1 MRKMETENLTTTS
14 QSTIRERMLASA
26 GPLLWIAISYVD
38 PGKWAAAVE
47 GGARF
52 GLDLSLLLLLINVAA
67 ILYQYLSACV
77 AIATGKDL
85 AQVCNE
91 EYDDMTCILLGVL
104 AEISMIALDLT
115 MVLGTAYGLNAVF
128 GIDIF
133 NCVFLTGFDAIL
145 FPFLS
150 SLFENPKAKFLST
163 CLASFILVFCIFGL
177 LISQPES
184 SFPMGGML
192 TKLNGES
199 AYALMSLLGANI
211 MPYNFYL
218 HSSAVKLTQGKLN
231 LSKGTLCQDHFF
243 AIICIFSGIFLLNY
257 MLTNLAANVL
267 YSTGPVLLT
276 LQDAL
281 SLLDQ
286 VFRNSVASVGLIFI
300 MFCSSQLIALRWY
313 LGRQVIIQDLFK
325 TDIPGW
331 LHRATIRIIAIIPAL
346 YCVWNTGAEGIFQLL
361 IFTQVLVGL
370 LLPSSAIPLFRIAS
384 SRSIM
389 GAYKIPM
396 LLELFTLI
404 SFVGILG
411 IQIVFVVEM
420 IFGSSDWVSSLKW
433 NIENSVPIPYLI
445 LLLGAF
451 SSLCLMLWLGT
462 TPLKSASSAVDAQA
476 LIWDIRTAAPEPC
489 ANADQTESRAS
500 QHHLDS
506 AIEQREPLLPFDK
519 FGDDQ
524 NVVVSGA
531 DPKFTETHKDPAYD
545 LCMNTGQE
553 IISEVA
559 SPGSEFSEPS
569 ATIGEMSEPISLHNE
584 VLESKLPVA
593 SSLSPEPKYLDEK
606 TSPNDEYLP
615 QEKGDEVDPWEPE
628 ESTKD
633 VPDGSQSLVSDGPGS
648 FRSFSGKSDEMGSGA
663 GSLSRL
669 AGLGRAARRQLTTT
683 LDEFWGQLFDFHGL
697 TTQEAKSKKLDVLLG
712 TDPKV
717 DIKSSLAPP
726 KLDSACKDSTG
737 YIPSVGARG
746 SDSLRTSSFYNSPK
760 PQIAQSGI
768 GSPLGVHKGSS
779 MWSPSL
785 QLLDAY
791 GRNSSHNALDSGERR
806 YHSVHVPAASD
817 GYNQQPATVHGYD
830 LAWYLGRTAIDKGSD
845 HKVDQLESLK
855 QKSTLPVKSNPKEF
869 ARTLGQKSQNG
880 LRTLTPPGFH
890 NVPVSRNSS
899 LNIER
904 SFHELSAPDH
914 VDLANNPADLKK
926 FYSLPDI
933 SGLYVPHR
941 DSSVTGNHDNFTG
954 YGQSISRLAREQTYQ
969 SASSWA
975 GAPLGFSEL
984 SPSKVCRDAFSLQFN
999 SGLAAKSLWHKQPY
1013 EQFGVADKPLSSTQE
1028 TTSIAEF
1035 EAKLLQSFRSCI
1047 MKLLKLEGFDWLFR
1061 QNDGTDEDLID
1072 RVAARE
1078 RVLCEVEARAIDRK
1092 LGSAMKNDDAD
1103 HTKLMSVPNCGEGC
1117 VWRADIVVSFGVWCI
1132 HRILELSLMESRPE
1146 LWGKYTYVLNRL
1158 QGIIDL
1164 AFTKPRSPPVPCFC
1178 LEIPPGYERKSS
1190 PPISNGSLPPPAKMA
1205 RGKFTTASMLLDMIK
1220 DVEIAIS
1227 CRKGRTGTA
1236 AGDVAFP
1243 KGKENL
1249 ASVLKRYKRRL
1260 TIKPV
1265 GSQEPGHGSRKL

>member
-1 MRKMETENLTTTS
+1 MESENLIITS
-14 QSTIRERMLASA
+14 RPTIRERMLASA

-38 PGKWAAAVE
+38 PGKWAAVVE

-52 GLDLSLLLLLINVAA
+52 GLDLFLLLLVINFAA
-67 ILYQYLSACV
+67 IMYQYLSACV

-85 AQVCNE
+85 SQVCSE
-91 EYDDMTCILLGVL
+91 EYDDTTCILLGVL
-104 AEISMIALDLT
+104 VEISMIALDLT
-115 MVLGTAYGLNAVF
+115 MVLSTAYGLNAVF

-133 NCVFLTGFDAIL
+133 NCVFLTGFDAIF
-145 FPFLS
+145 FPLLS
-150 SLFENPKAKFLST
+150 SLFENPRAKFLST
-163 CLASFILVFCIFGL
+163 CLASFILVSCIFGL
-177 LISQPES
+177 CISQPES
-184 SFPMGGML
+184 SFPVGGML

-211 MPYNFYL
+211 MPYNFFL

-257 MLTNLAANVL
+257 MLMNLAANVL
-267 YSTGPVLLT
+267 YGTGLVLLT

-286 VFRNSVASVGLIFI
+286 VFRNSVPSAGLIFI
-300 MFCSSQLIALRWY
+300 VFCSSQLIALRWY

-346 YCVWNTGAEGIFQLL
+346 YCVRNTGAEGIFQLL

-370 LLPSSAIPLFRIAS
+370 LLPSSAISLFRIAS
-384 SRSIM
+384 SKSIM
-389 GAYKIPM
+389 GSYKIPM
-396 LLELFTLI
+396 LVEFFTII

-411 IQIVFVVEM
+411 IKIVFVVEM
-420 IFGSSDWVSSLKW
+420 IFGSSEWVSSLKW
-433 NIENSVPIPYLI
+433 NIGNSVPLPYLI
-445 LLLGAF
+445 LLVGAF

-462 TPLKSASSAVDAQA
+462 TPLKSASSTVDAQA
-476 LIWDIRTAAPEPC
+476 LIWDVKTFAPEPC
-489 ANADQTESRAS
+489 ADGDQTESCAS
-500 QHHLDS
+500 QHNVDS
-506 AIEQREPLLPFDK
+506 AREQQELELSFDS
-519 FGDDQ
+519 FGD
-524 NVVVSGA
+524 NANTTVLNA
-531 DPKFTETHKDPAYD
+531 DLKLPETLTDTATH
-545 LCMNTGQE
+545 LNTVQE
-553 IISEVA
+553 IKYEVPSPGLGSSEV
-559 SPGSEFSEPS
+559 S
-569 ATIGEMSEPISLHNE
+569 ATTREVAVPLSLHNE
-584 VLESKLPVA
+584 VLESKPQVA
-593 SSLSPEPKYLDEK
+593 SSLSAESEK
-606 TSPNDEYLP
+606 TSPKVEHLP
-615 QEKGDEVDPWEPE
+615 PEKGDEVDHWEPE

-633 VPDGSQSLVSDGPGS
+633 VPDGSQSLASDGPGS
-648 FRSFSGKSDEMGSGA
+648 FRSLSGKSDEIGSGA

-669 AGLGRAARRQLTTT
+669 AGLGRAARRQLTIT
-683 LDEFWGQLFDFHGL
+683 LDEFWGQLFDFHGQ

-717 DIKSSLAPP
+717 DIKSSLAPM
-726 KLDSACKDSTG
+726 KLDSTCKDSTG
-737 YIPSVGARG
+737 YIPASGRG
-746 SDSLRTSSFYNSPK
+746 PDSLRNSSFYNSPK
-760 PQIAQSGI
+760 QQIAQSGI

-779 MWSPSL
+779 MWSPSP

-791 GRNSSHNALDSGERR
+791 VRNSSHAPDSGERR

-830 LAWYLGRTAIDKGSD
+830 LALYLGRTAVDKGSD
-845 HKVDQLESLK
+845 YQVDQLESLK
-855 QKSTLPVKSNPKEF
+855 RMSTMPIKSNSKEF
-869 ARTLGQKSQNG
+869 SRGLVQKPQNG

-890 NVPVSRNSS
+890 NVPVSRNNS

-904 SFHELSAPDH
+904 PFHEHPTTEH
-914 VDLANNPADLKK
+914 VDFTNNPADLKK

-933 SGLYVPHR
+933 SGLYVPHQ
-941 DSSVTGNHDNFTG
+941 DSSLTSNHDNFTG

-975 GAPLGFSEL
+975 GASIGYSEL
-984 SPSKVCRDAFSLQFN
+984 SPSKVCRDAFSLQFS
-999 SGLAAKSLWHKQPY
+999 SGLGASSLWSKQPY
-1013 EQFGVADKPLSSTQE
+1013 ERFGVADKPPSSTQE
-1028 TTSIAEF
+1028 TASIVEF

-1078 RVLCEVEARAIDRK
+1078 RVLSEVEARAIDRK
-1092 LGSAMKNDDAD
+1092 LGSAIKNDDAD

-1190 PPISNGSLPPPAKMA
+1190 PSISNGSLPPTAKMA
-1205 RGKFTTASMLLDMIK
+1205 RGKFTTAAMLLDMIK

-1260 TIKPV
+1260 SNKPV
-1265 GSQEPGHGSRKL
+1265 GSQEAGHGSRKL

>member
-1 MRKMETENLTTTS
+1 MRKMETEDLTTTS

-26 GPLLWIAISYVD
+26 GPLLWIVISYVD

-52 GLDLSLLLLLINVAA
+52 GLDLSLLLLVINFTAV
-67 ILYQYLSACV
+67 LYQYLSACV
-77 AIATGKDL
+77 AVATGKDL
-85 AQVCNE
+85 AQVFNE

-145 FPFLS
+145 FPLLS
-150 SLFENPKAKFLST
+150 SLFENPKAKFLSI
-163 CLASFILVFCIFGL
+163 CLASFILVSCIFGL

-184 SFPMGGML
+184 SFPMCGML

-199 AYALMSLLGANI
+199 AYALMSLLGANV

-231 LSKGTLCQDHFF
+231 LSKGTLCHDHFF

-257 MLTNLAANVL
+257 MLMNLAANVL
-267 YSTGPVLLT
+267 YSTGPLLLT

-286 VFRNSVASVGLIFI
+286 VSRNSVASVGLIFI

-313 LGRQVIIQDLFK
+313 LGRQMIIQDLFK

-384 SRSIM
+384 SKSIM

-396 LLELFTLI
+396 LVEFSTLI

-433 NIENSVPIPYLI
+433 NIGNSVPIPYLI
-445 LLLGAF
+445 LLVGALL
-451 SSLCLMLWLGT
+451 SLCLMLWLGT
-462 TPLKSASSAVDAQA
+462 TPLKSTNSAVDAQA

-489 ANADQTESRAS
+489 ADGDQAASRAS

-506 AIEQREPLLPFDK
+506 ATEQQEPELPFDK
-519 FGDDQ
+519 SFKDNQ
-524 NVVVSGA
+524 NVMVSSA
-531 DPKFTETHKDPAYD
+531 DLKLPETLMDTATD
-545 LCMNTGQE
+545 LCLNTVQE
-553 IISEVA
+553 IKSEVA
-559 SPGSEFSEPS
+559 TPASGFSEAS
-569 ATIGEMSEPISLHNE
+569 ETIGDGPHNE
-584 VLESKLPVA
+584 VLESKPLVGSSSSAEPDYLVVKTLPN
-593 SSLSPEPKYLDEK
+593 E
-606 TSPNDEYLP
+606 EYLP
-615 QEKGDEVDPWEPE
+615 QEKSVEVDPWEPE

-633 VPDGSQSLVSDGPGS
+633 VPDGSLSLVSDGPGS
-648 FRSFSGKSDEMGSGA
+648 FRSFSGKSDEIGSGA

-669 AGLGRAARRQLTTT
+669 AGLGRAARCQLTTT
-683 LDEFWGQLFDFHGL
+683 LNEFWLQLFDFHGQ

-712 TDPKV
+712 TDTKV
-717 DIKSSLAPP
+717 DIKSSLAPV
-726 KLDSACKDSTG
+726 KSSTCKDSAG
-737 YIPSVGARG
+737 YIPSVSGRG
-746 SDSLRTSSFYNSPK
+746 SDSLRTSTFYNSPK
-760 PQIAQSGI
+760 QQLARSGI

-779 MWSPSL
+779 MWSPSP
-785 QLLDAY
+785 QVVDAY
-791 GRNSSHNALDSGERR
+791 VRNSSQNALDSGERR

-830 LAWYLGRTAIDKGSD
+830 LAWHLGRTAMDTGSD
-845 HKVDQLESLK
+845 YQVDQFESLK
-855 QKSTLPVKSNPKEF
+855 QKSTLPVKSNSKELF
-869 ARTLGQKSQNG
+869 ARALGQKLQNG

-890 NVPVSRNSS
+890 NVHVSRNNS

-904 SFHELSAPDH
+904 PFHELSAPEY
-914 VDLANNPADLKK
+914 VDFANNPADLKK
-926 FYSLPDI
+926 FHSLPDM

-941 DSSVTGNHDNFTG
+941 DSSLTGNHDNFAG

-969 SASSWA
+969 SASSWT
-975 GAPLGFSEL
+975 GASLGFSEL
-984 SPSKVCRDAFSLQFN
+984 SPSKVCRDAFSLQFS
-999 SGLAAKSLWHKQPY
+999 SGLGANSLWSKQPY
-1013 EQFGVADKPLSSTQE
+1013 ERFGVADKPLSSSQE
-1028 TTSIAEF
+1028 TASIVEF

-1103 HTKLMSVPNCGEGC
+1103 HSKLMSVPNCGEGC

-1132 HRILELSLMESRPE
+1132 HRILELSLMERRPE

-1164 AFTKPRSPPVPCFC
+1164 AFAKPRSPPVPCFC

-1190 PPISNGSLPPPAKMA
+1190 SPISNGSLPPPSKMA
-1205 RGKFTTASMLLDMIK
+1205 RGKFTTAAMLLDMIK
-1220 DVEIAIS
+1220 DVEMAIS

-1260 TIKPV
+1260 SNKPV
-1265 GSQEPGHGSRKL
+1265 GSQETGHASRKL